1 MPLKP
6 YLAIADADR
15 IAVAAR
21 TAARTAGIAVTICV
35 VDDAGHALRLDRLD
49 GAPLV
54 SLRVAEGK
62 ARTAVEMK
70 MPTSLAEQAA
80 TGLPTIIAI
89 ADIYPFRGGIPL
101 FDGDFCVGGVGISGG
116 SPDQDEA
123 VAAAAARAWAPGG

>member
-1 MPLKP
+1 MPSKP
-6 YLAIADADR
+6 YIAIADADR
-15 IAVAAR
+15 VASAAR
-21 TAARTAGIAVTICV
+21 EAAQAAGVAVTICV
-35 VDDAGHALRLDRLD
+35 VDDAGHLLRLERLD

-80 TGLPTIIAI
+80 TGMPSIVAI
-89 ADIYPFRGGIPL
+89 ADIYPFRGGFPL
-101 FDGDFCVGGVGISGG
+101 FEGDFCVGAVGISGG

-123 VAAAAARAWAPGG
+123 IAVASACVWTPAG

>member
-1 MPLKP
+1 MPSKP
-6 YLAIADADR
+6 YITIADVDR

-21 TAARTAGIAVTICV
+21 AAAQAAGIAVTICV
-35 VDDAGHALRLDRLD
+35 VDDAGHSLRLERLD

-70 MPTSLAEQAA
+70 MSTSLAEQAA
-80 TGLPTIIAI
+80 TGLPTITAI
-89 ADIYPFRGGIPL
+89 AGIYPFRGGIPL

-123 VAAAAARAWAPGG
+123 VAAAAARAWTPGG